1 MLIHAGLPGP
11 HFETPAE
18 IRMLRTLGADL
29 VGMST
34 VLETIAAVHM
44 GARVLALSC
53 VSNLA
58 AGLGARKLTHEEVMA
73 AGRQAAP
80 RFRAL
85 LDGVMDEI
93 LA

>member
-1 MLIHAGLPGP
+1 
-11 HFETPAE
+11 
-18 IRMLRTLGADL
+18 MLRALGADL

-58 AGLGARKLTHEEVMA
+58 AGLGSRTLTHEEVLE
-73 AGRQAAP
+73 AGRQAGP
-80 RFRAL
+80 RLRAL
-85 LDGVMDEI
+85 LDGVVDE
-93 LA
+93 LLRS